1 MASILFTTD
10 SAADIPA
17 DLAKELS
24 VRVLP
29 FPIVLGERE
38 IADGEEMTP
47 QEFYEL
53 LLAADVQPTHAALNQ
68 YNFGQVFEQA
78 WKEGYTDLIHTSI
91 NSLGSS
97 TYRNAV
103 MAREEF
109 YEEHPEA
116 RENFRIRI
124 IDSMTYSM
132 GYGWAVVE
140 GARMARDGADADT
153 VEAFIRDWLA
163 HVRVVFTALDLRFAR
178 KSGRISA
185 AAAFMGDALGLKP
198 MMTFEDGTSRV
209 LEKTRGERGVAAALM
224 ARCMAERR
232 EDSPVLLIRGS
243 NGEQAEKLAE
253 LCRRELGREADLTYC
268 IGGVVSANAG
278 PNLVGLVYRT

>member
-17 DLAKELS
+17 ALAEERS

-38 IADGEEMTP
+38 IADGVEMTP
-47 QEFYEL
+47 EEFYDV
-53 LLAADVQPTHAALNQ
+53 LLAADTVPTHAALNQ
-68 YNFGQVFEQA
+68 YNFCEAFEQA

-91 NSLGSS
+91 NSRGSA
-97 TYRNAV
+97 TYHNAV

-116 RENFRIRI
+116 RDTFRIRI
-124 IDSMTYSM
+124 LDSKTYSM
-132 GYGWAVVE
+132 GYGWAVLEAARMVEE
-140 GARMARDGADADT
+140 GATADEA
-153 VEAFIRDWLA
+153 EAFLLDWLA
-163 HVRVVFTALDLRFAR
+163 HVRVVFTALDLRFAK

-198 MMTFEDGTSRV
+198 MMTFEDGASTV
-209 LEKTRGERGVAAALM
+209 LEKTRGEKGVAAALA
-224 ARCMAERR
+224 ARCKAERR
-232 EDSPVLLIRGS
+232 EDSPVLLLRG
-243 NGEQAEKLAE
+243 NNNEQAEKLAE
-253 LCRRELGREADLTYC
+253 LCRQELGKEPDLTYC
-268 IGGVVSANAG
+268 LGGVVSVNAG
-278 PNLVGLVYRT
+278 PNVVGLVYRT